1 MNITEEKVDGERGRK
16 VEEKMMVQG
25 LGGGGYDKEGE
36 GG

>member
-25 LGGGGYDKEGE
+25 WGGGGYDKEGE